1 MCRAALS
8 AIDTASIGM
17 KPRPKPEPELT
28 QAWYT
33 VRNECVDSLVSD
45 SRICS
50 VLMKLIAEAVAND
63 EKEHFDPEQSEKP
76 IRDEGATLLK
86 T

>member
-1 MCRAALS
+1 MRSYLKTRHEPPEHGTLS
-8 AIDTASIGM
+8 GEQID
-17 KPRPKPEPELT
+17 RL
-28 QAWYT
+28 
-33 VRNECVDSLVSD
+33 LSD

-86 T
+86 TSEG

>member
-1 MCRAALS
+1 MQSYLQTWHERPEHGTLS
-8 AIDTASIGM
+8 DEPID
-17 KPRPKPEPELT
+17 RFL
-28 QAWYT
+28 
-33 VRNECVDSLVSD
+33 SD